1 MHFSYITTSPSDKK
15 KKNIE
20 ICNTTPCAEFMPSI
34 CCICDKTTC
43 GKVTLVNMADKEN
56 NDPDTPVAKKRR
68 PILLLSKKGKAVLG
82 EDCFKFDRSNSVR
95 FLS

>member
-1 MHFSYITTSPSDKK
+1 M
-15 KKNIE
+15 
-20 ICNTTPCAEFMPSI
+20 
-34 CCICDKTTC
+34 
-43 GKVTLVNMADKEN
+43 NMADKEN